1 MQSAFSK
8 GWDLAKK
15 HYQQSPKSRAVPV
28 IDPPRHLSL
37 GEHERESFIDGYL
50 AWCGGRYDKGAKHK
64 PLR

>member
-1 MQSAFSK
+1 M
-8 GWDLAKK
+8 AKK